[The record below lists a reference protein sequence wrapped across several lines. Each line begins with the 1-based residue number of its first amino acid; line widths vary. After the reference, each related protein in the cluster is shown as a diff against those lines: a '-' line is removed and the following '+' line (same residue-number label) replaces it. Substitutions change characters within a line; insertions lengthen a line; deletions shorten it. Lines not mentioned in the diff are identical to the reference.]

1 MNYPFPTKLAFSQTE
16 IPKRFGVVTVEQ
28 DPDPAI
34 HFKVVVPLN
43 WGQVSGVR
51 RLVTPKNPFELR
63 THLRS
68 LSDSETEAKISIAY
82 VTEEM
87 SPSDWLALYLEQ
99 QGEKV
104 LHERHMPQEG
114 GTVPDVLTL
123 GGKAGNERVSRWT
136 VLKDHA
142 RIGGAHFFMLQ
153 TSTAASKYN
162 TDMANVFFVA
172 ISNFDLLKPNGW
184 AYAEQLRTLVRAVP
198 VKFSTAYPLSWHQVE
213 NPASNDHFY
222 QVKFLKSVGDQAIG
236 RISLAMAVGQAKK
249 DMLRLEEED
258 RLALAKEENA
268 TFEQPHFVAG
278 PTYGSLRETLTA
290 TMSQVNVGSD
300 QLARERSVLIGNI
313 DGTSWLYADFV
324 SPTRQSAPG
333 SWAVSRRAFTIL
345 LEHLR
350 IG

>member
-1 MNYPFPTKLAFSQTE
+1 MNYPFPTKLAYSQTE

-28 DPDPAI
+28 DPDPAM
-34 HFKVVVPLN
+34 HFKLVVPLN

-51 RLVTPKNPFELR
+51 RLVTPKHPFELR

-68 LSDSETEAKISIAY
+68 LTDPQTEAKISIAY
-82 VTEEM
+82 ITEEM

-104 LHERHMPQEG
+104 LHERHLPQEG
-114 GTVPDVLTL
+114 GAVPDVLTL
-123 GGKAGNERVSRWT
+123 GGNPGHEWVSRWT

-153 TSTAASKYN
+153 TSTAAGNYN
-162 TDMANVFFVA
+162 ADMADVFFVA

-213 NPASNDHFY
+213 NPFSDDRFY
-222 QVKFLKSVGDQAIG
+222 QVKFLKTAGDQSIG
-236 RISLAMAVGQAKK
+236 RISLAMAVGQTKK

-268 TFEQPHFVAG
+268 AFEQPHFVAG
-278 PTYGSLRETLTA
+278 PAYGILRETFMA
-290 TMSQVNVGSD
+290 TMSQVNAGSD
-300 QLARERSVLIGNI
+300 QLARERSVLIGKI
-313 DGTSWLYADFV
+313 DDTSWVYADCV
-324 SPTRQSAPG
+324 SPTRQSAPE